1 MDDAANGLSDYKI
14 GITLALTVVV
24 MFSLAGVT
32 TRRLKE
38 LHFSIIQYYLGVV
51 GVIVSLIWL
60 IIEQ

>member
-14 GITLALTVVV
+14 GMTLALTVVV

>member
-1 MDDAANGLSDYKI
+1 MDDADIGLSDYKI